1 MISKSFVC
9 TSILDFN
16 PILQKQKSVDISQFE
31 FADFKKLDD
40 YYKFRVIVDFISG
53 MTDQYALKHY
63 QLISGL
69 RLK

>member
-1 MISKSFVC
+1 MISKSFIY
-9 TSILDFN
+9 TSILEN
-16 PILQKQKSVDISQFE
+16 ENSEEKEKSVDISKFGIE
-31 FADFKKLDD
+31 DFKKLDN
-40 YYKFRVIVDFISG
+40 YYKLRVIVDFISG